1 MFSLPTQIIKLCI
14 VPVRKEE
21 STNDALRDI
30 VCQRHASVRHNKAE
44 RTFQSGGIEGK
55 EQLWFISSRALTSKF
70 KETSAGLLS
79 W

>member
-1 MFSLPTQIIKLCI
+1 MTYSNHLAEFKDWSGLGKHHHYVGRGLCCSRLGFSI
-14 VPVRKEE
+14 
-21 STNDALRDI
+21 
-30 VCQRHASVRHNKAE
+30 
-44 RTFQSGGIEGK
+44 GGIEGK